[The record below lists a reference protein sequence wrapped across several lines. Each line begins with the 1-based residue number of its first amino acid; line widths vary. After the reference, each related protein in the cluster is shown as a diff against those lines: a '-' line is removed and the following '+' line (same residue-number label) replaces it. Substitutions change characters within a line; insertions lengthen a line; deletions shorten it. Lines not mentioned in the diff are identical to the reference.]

1 MGPYSKLLNFL
12 LHCNSPCACLRQTSK
27 FHHQASFVNKI
38 ICICTLCISFFLF
51 LQEVS
56 NGGILSCN
64 LFHLVWIILRLRFT
78 LFSNK
83 PLINGIL
90 FFYVD
95 CASKDDL
102 VGISFRSF
110 SIAFQCIMTIVI
122 VVTAFL

>member
-1 MGPYSKLLNFL
+1 MHNF
-12 LHCNSPCACLRQTSK
+12 
-27 FHHQASFVNKI
+27 
-38 ICICTLCISFFLF
+38 F

-56 NGGILSCN
+56 SGGILSCN
-64 LFHLVWIILRLRFT
+64 MFHLVSIILRLRFT

-83 PLINGIL
+83 LLINGIL

-95 CASKDDL
+95 RASKVDL

-110 SIAFQCIMTIVI
+110 SIAFLCIMTIVI